1 MKIGRRPQHPT
12 GFSIARLSQ
21 HKIHVLLVAKV
32 VRSGRIRDRRTCARN
47 VGDSR
52 VAPTKTTTVLTFTF
66 CCSVLGFCF
75 KLTAD
80 G

>member
-12 GFSIARLSQ
+12 GFSI
-21 HKIHVLLVAKV
+21 
-32 VRSGRIRDRRTCARN
+32 SGRIRDRRTCARN

-52 VAPTKTTTVLTFTF
+52 VAPTKTTTVLMFTF